1 MNFVTYNPT
10 ADIRTLSYLTF
21 NGERNYYKALKNY
34 FEGIGGTVKVIVK
47 SQ

>member
-34 FEGIGGTVKVIVK
+34 YEGIGDTEKSIVK
-47 SQ
+47 TK